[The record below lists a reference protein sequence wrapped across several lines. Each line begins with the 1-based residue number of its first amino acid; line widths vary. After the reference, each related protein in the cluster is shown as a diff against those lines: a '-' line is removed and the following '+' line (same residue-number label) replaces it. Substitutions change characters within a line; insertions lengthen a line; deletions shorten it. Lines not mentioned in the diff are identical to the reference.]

1 MPLYKELYR
10 VALHMLGDSNEA
22 EDAVQNLYLKLWE
35 RRDAL
40 GGIESDEAY
49 CRRLLK
55 NICIDRWREMRRHE
69 QQSLDEEDVP
79 DLCDDAYS
87 EDEMNDKQSFLR
99 AFLARL
105 HERQRRIF
113 VLRMQGST
121 YDEIEQLTGQ
131 SATSLRMTISRL
143 KRELIDSYK
152 RKKGDE

>member
-1 MPLYKELYR
+1 M
-10 VALHMLGDSNEA
+10 ALRMLGESNEA
-22 EDAVQNLYLKLWE
+22 EDAVQNLFLKLWE

-69 QQSLDEEDVP
+69 QQSIDEEYVA
-79 DLCDDAYS
+79 DLCDETYS
-87 EDEMNDKQSFLR
+87 EDELDDKQRFLK

-113 VLRMQGST
+113 LLRLQGST
-121 YDEIEQLTGQ
+121 YDEIELLTGQ
-131 SATSLRMTISRL
+131 SAVSLRMTVSRL
-143 KRELIDSYK
+143 KRELIDSYN
-152 RKKGDE
+152 RKTGDE

>member
-1 MPLYKELYR
+1 M
-10 VALHMLGDSNEA
+10 ALRMLGESNEA

-35 RRDAL
+35 RRDSL
-40 GGIESDEAY
+40 DGIDSDEAY
-49 CRRLLK
+49 CRRQLK

-69 QQSLDEEDVP
+69 QQSIDEEYVA
-79 DLCDDAYS
+79 DLCDETYS
-87 EDEMNDKQSFLR
+87 EDELDDKQRFLK

-113 VLRMQGST
+113 LLRLQGST

-131 SATSLRMTISRL
+131 SAVSLRMTVSRL

-152 RKKGDE
+152 RKTGDE

>member
-1 MPLYKELYR
+1 MTKTEFKTRYMPLYKELYR

-99 AFLARL
+99 
-105 HERQRRIF
+105 
-113 VLRMQGST
+113 
-121 YDEIEQLTGQ
+121 
-131 SATSLRMTISRL
+131 
-143 KRELIDSYK
+143 
-152 RKKGDE
+152 

>member
-1 MPLYKELYR
+1 M
-10 VALHMLGDSNEA
+10 ALRMLGESNEA

-35 RRDAL
+35 RRDSL
-40 GGIESDEAY
+40 DGIDSDEAY
-49 CRRLLK
+49 CCRLLK

-69 QQSLDEEDVP
+69 QQSIDEEYVA
-79 DLCDDAYS
+79 DLCDETYS
-87 EDEMNDKQSFLR
+87 EDELDDKQRFLK

-113 VLRMQGST
+113 LLRLQGST

-131 SATSLRMTISRL
+131 SAVSLRMTVSRL

-152 RKKGDE
+152 RKTGDE